1 MFHSIES
8 DWRCNFIALL
18 RRCFGYPYLRS
29 SKCIR
34 NEHQQRP
41 CRLKILNYTKQ
52 ILDDRHGPKVGKH
65 DRLIR
70 QSHYQLKIRIIQKG
84 LLDSC
89 YWNELVAK
97 AHDSSYIKIPISHP
111 WIYLTKGIDG
121 DSRAGYQFVQF
132 GDCVLW
138 RLVPSHRVTVSEQ
151 HLFSTVQGGT
161 SMKSS
166 PQFFWPHC
174 LDLQRVKR
182 PSRIVCGGGV
192 ALMAWGARLKRYL
205 SNAHINGDFFRKAL
219 PPVFV
224 IKD

>member
-70 QSHYQLKIRIIQKG
+70 QSHYQLKIPIIQKC

-166 PQFFWPHC
+166 PQFFLATLSWPSEG
-174 LDLQRVKR
+174 K
-182 PSRIVCGGGV
+182 
-192 ALMAWGARLKRYL
+192 
-205 SNAHINGDFFRKAL
+205 KA
-219 PPVFV
+219 
-224 IKD
+224 